1 MQNNVESLNNAAS
14 RKIRYDRKGIVDD
27 SIDAAKIVSKGDDNN
42 GHNNDHRNASKWLR
56 GLSIKAYK
64 STLVYTFY

>member
-1 MQNNVESLNNAAS
+1 M
-14 RKIRYDRKGIVDD
+14 DD

-42 GHNNDHRNASKWLR
+42 GHSNDHRNASKWL
-56 GLSIKAYK
+56 GVLSIKAYK